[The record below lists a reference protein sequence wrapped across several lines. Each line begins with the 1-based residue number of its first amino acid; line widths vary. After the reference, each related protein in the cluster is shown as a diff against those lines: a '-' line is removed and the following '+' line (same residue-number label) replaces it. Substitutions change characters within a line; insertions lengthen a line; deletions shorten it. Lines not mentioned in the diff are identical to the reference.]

1 MNALVTGGT
10 GGIGKEIARG
20 LAQRGARVMIVGHDA
35 GNGADAVRELP
46 GTVEFL
52 QADLTSMVETERLAR
67 EVSRRCD
74 TVHTLVLSAGMVR
87 GRRVL
92 TPEGIESNFA
102 LGYLSRFALVGH
114 VQHLLR
120 PAARILIVNG
130 AARNGT
136 IHYEDVNLGRRFST
150 IRVVS
155 QLAAANDVFTLEL
168 ARRRPDLTVLGLKL
182 GPVRTGIRRQ
192 FPLWMKILV
201 PLFLD
206 PFVTQPV
213 ERIGEAALRLLV
225 SAEFESAR
233 GRLFQFIRR
242 FKPVDPGTD
251 TGSPDAGRRLW
262 ELSARLVVGAVDER
276 HLTLLR

>member
-20 LAQRGARVMIVGHDA
+20 LAQRGARVIIVGHDA
-35 GNGADAVRELP
+35 RNGAAAIRELS
-46 GTVEFL
+46 GNVEFL

-74 TVHTLVLSAGMVR
+74 TLGTLVLSAVMVR
-87 GRRVL
+87 ARRVL

-102 LGYLSRFALVGH
+102 LGYLSRFALVTH
-114 VQHLLR
+114 LQHILC
-120 PAARILIVNG
+120 PAARVLIING

-136 IHYEDVNLGRRFST
+136 IRYDDINLDRRFST
-150 IRVVS
+150 IRAVS
-155 QLAAANDVFTLEL
+155 QLAAANDLFTLEL
-168 ARRRPDLTVLGLKL
+168 ARRRPDLIALGLKL

-192 FPLWMKILV
+192 FPLWMKVLI

-213 ERIGEAALRLLV
+213 ERIGEAAMRLLV
-225 SAEFESAR
+225 STEFESAS
-233 GRLFQFIRR
+233 GRLFQFIKR
-242 FKPVDPGTD
+242 FKPVDPGSH

-262 ELSARLVVGAVDER
+262 ELSAKLVAGV
-276 HLTLLR
+276 